1 MKRTI
6 LATLGAI
13 AALAFVPSALA
24 EDPPVVP
31 FPAANS
37 GDVFVIAQTTTT
49 TGAITSW
56 FAPGQTVVFRGY
68 AVDGKTRRLL
78 TPATT
83 RYFNV
88 ILPNVGR
95 VSMKYTPTSPLA
107 SGRYRWTAQWVVPAT
122 YPVGGVNFA
131 VKVRT
136 KHVNHQ
142 GTFTQIPVAASML
155 NISLTPPDPGTGPAG
170 GSAPESGKATTPV
183 HVDAVNSTRPKNAKP
198 RPIGC
203 VQTNVFKRGERLVP
217 RAWGFDL
224 TTNDVLTMDNVT
236 EAHASLPGQPDA
248 PLAWGSHGA
257 VGNKVWFWSAG
268 MDIPVDYP
276 LGDIVLKVVFTL
288 DSGKTAVAK
297 YPITINP
304 A

>member
-1 MKRTI
+1 MKKTL
-6 LATLGAI
+6 LASVAAI
-13 AALAFVPSALA
+13 AALAFAPSALA
-24 EDPPVVP
+24 DDPVTP
-31 FPAANS
+31 FPSAHS
-37 GDVFVIAQTTTT
+37 GDVFVIAQTATT
-49 TGAITSW
+49 TGAIASW

-68 AVDGKTRRLL
+68 AVDGKTMRLL

-95 VSMKYTPTSPLA
+95 IALKYTPSSPLA
-107 SGRYRWTAQWVVPAT
+107 SGRYRWIGQWEVPST

-155 NISLTPPDPGTGPAG
+155 NISLTPPDPGTGPG
-170 GSAPESGKATTPV
+170 GAPGPGSSKAATPV
-183 HVDAVNSTRPKNAKP
+183 YVDVVNSTRPKNAKA

-203 VQTNVFKRGERLVP
+203 VQTNVFKRGERMVP

-224 TTNDVLTMDNVT
+224 ATNEVLTMDNVT
-236 EAHASLPGQPDA
+236 EVHASWPGQADA
-248 PLAWGSHGA
+248 PMAWGSHGV

-268 MDIPVDYP
+268 VDVPVDYP
-276 LGDIVLKVVFTL
+276 LGDVTLKVVFTL
-288 DSGKTAVAK
+288 DNGKTAVAK